1 MKVRLVRPLVAEIAQ
16 LDTVATAAVD
26 PPGTSSSG
34 YDPDFKEPVVAAPDA
49 EGLGESQRQEKAS
62 IRVPAQVE
70 FGPFEQLRQA
80 FSGNLPDSRVVLVM
94 DFEDLDQL
102 GLIDAGANESLLRAN
117 DRLVQILNGQGEV
130 IEAFPN
136 PPGMFITELRP
147 GYGLDADRNIILA
160 FAGEREPGLARGV

>member
-26 PPGTSSSG
+26 PAGPAIWG
-34 YDPDFKEPVVAAPDA
+34 YDPDFKEPVVAAPES
-49 EGLGESQRQEKAS
+49 EGIGTSQRQEKAP

-80 FSGNLPDSRVVLVM
+80 FSGNLPDSRIVLVM
-94 DFEDLDQL
+94 DFEDLERL
-102 GLIDAGANESLLRAN
+102 GLIDPGGNETLLRPN
-117 DRLVQILNGQGEV
+117 DRIVQILNGHAEV
-130 IEAFPN
+130 IEAFPS

-160 FAGEREPGLARGV
+160 FASEREQGLARGI